1 MARKSRSRRSR
12 NSSRKHSR
20 KYRKYI
26 NKNIINKT
34 VKRGVTSV
42 KYTSKKYMPRV
53 KSGIEGVGSKVT
65 STAAKTVPI
74 LQKTTRDLLGVFGI
88 KKKR

>member
-1 MARKSRSRRSR
+1 MARKSRSRSR
-12 NSSRKHSR
+12 RSRKHSN
-20 KYRKYI
+20 KYSKYI
-26 NKNIINKT
+26 NKNMMNKT
-34 VKRGVTSV
+34 LKRGVSNV

-65 STAAKTVPI
+65 STAVKTVPI

-88 KKKR
+88 KKKS

>member
-1 MARKSRSRRSR
+1 MARKSRSRRS
-12 NSSRKHSR
+12 NYSRKHSR
-20 KYRKYI
+20 KHRKG
-26 NKNIINKT
+26 KNVINKT
-34 VKRGVTSV
+34 LKRGFTKV

-65 STAAKTVPI
+65 TTAVKTIPV

>member
-12 NSSRKHSR
+12 
-20 KYRKYI
+20 KYSNKYSKYI
-26 NKNIINKT
+26 NKNMMNKT
-34 VKRGVTSV
+34 LKRGVSNV

-65 STAAKTVPI
+65 STAVKTVPI

-88 KKKR
+88 KKKS